1 MRSRLTCTLK
11 TCLHSRHLSGFI
23 RGSWFP
29 GGTRVNNYQLDCCQ
43 EHVVMQHCGVQ
54 GRLRCVC
61 VPTHLFDMIMPVW
74 SSSECAPR
82 ALEHVVTAVK
92 HRVLLN
98 PLLQSITG
106 VLVNLSANYKVATWI
121 KRCCYSPLFFSV
133 GANKSRMGEHWH
145 FVEQPLVLSEGVLYV
160 SHLVFISVKSLF
172 DCWVCVR
179 TCDDKKLDLQSA
191 FSAAFSVQCSAC
203 SVSSQSAFSVWSD
216 SLCFIWII
224 EMCC

>member
-1 MRSRLTCTLK
+1 M
-11 TCLHSRHLSGFI
+11 
-23 RGSWFP
+23 
-29 GGTRVNNYQLDCCQ
+29 
-43 EHVVMQHCGVQ
+43 
-54 GRLRCVC
+54 
-61 VPTHLFDMIMPVW
+61 HLFDMIMPVW

-82 ALEHVVTAVK
+82 ALEHVVTAIQ

-172 DCWVCVR
+172 ACWVCVR

-191 FSAAFSVQCSAC
+191 FSAAFSVQRTAC